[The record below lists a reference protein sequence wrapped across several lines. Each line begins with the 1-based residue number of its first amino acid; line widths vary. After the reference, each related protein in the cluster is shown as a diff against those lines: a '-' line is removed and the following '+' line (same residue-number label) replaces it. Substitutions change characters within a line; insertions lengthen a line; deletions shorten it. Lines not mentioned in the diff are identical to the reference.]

1 MLCFADPASYHHD
14 FSSKD
19 PLWHSRS
26 MLENTLSKKSMI
38 IAIRTRLSA
47 LDEHSTATKAWTEAK
62 IYNAHKPSKFAVHFY
77 AVTELINLYF
87 SLFFAIIQEIKHV
100 YVVLL
105 TQWLIKQSHILILL
119 VVSFSSLT
127 TFTLDTI

>member
-1 MLCFADPASYHHD
+1 
-14 FSSKD
+14 
-19 PLWHSRS
+19 

-38 IAIRTRLSA
+38 IAIRTGLSA

-105 TQWLIKQSHILILL
+105 TQMAHQTKSHPDPSGCQFFFIDNFYTWHHLAHAL
-119 VVSFSSLT
+119 
-127 TFTLDTI
+127 